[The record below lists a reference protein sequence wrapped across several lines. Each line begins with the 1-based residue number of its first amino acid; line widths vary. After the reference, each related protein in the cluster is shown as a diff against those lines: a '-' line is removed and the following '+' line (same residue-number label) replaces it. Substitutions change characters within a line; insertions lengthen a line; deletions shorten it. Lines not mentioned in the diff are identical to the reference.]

1 MLFWEAESMKIS
13 EIFKP
18 GETTLSLE
26 VFPPKA
32 DSPIDVI
39 YDTLAELSSL
49 KPSFISVTY
58 GAGGS
63 MSNRTIEIASVIKSR
78 YGIEPLAH
86 LTCVG
91 ARRSDIDRQLDEMQ
105 AAGIENVLALRGD
118 IPAGMDPANAFIDYQ
133 HGSDLVCHIA
143 LRKSFCIGVAAYPE
157 VHFQSKSRAED
168 LKWLRHKVECGAS
181 FITTQLFFENEHYY
195 RFVDNLRALD
205 INIPVLAGIM
215 PVLASQ
221 QILRMG
227 SLSGC
232 TIPAGITRLM
242 ARYKDPQDFEKAGLE
257 YCCRQV
263 EELVRNRVDGIHLY
277 SMNKAAQTKQIV
289 RSCFGDR

>member
-1 MLFWEAESMKIS
+1 MRINEL
-13 EIFKP
+13 FKP
-18 GETTLSLE
+18 GETVLSLE

-32 DSPIDVI
+32 DSPVDVI
-39 YDTLAELSSL
+39 YNTLSQLSAL

-91 ARRSDIDRQLDEMQ
+91 AKRDGIERQLDEMR

-118 IPAGMDPANAFIDYQ
+118 IPEGMKTCDAFTDYK
-133 HGSDLVCHIA
+133 HGSDLVSHIA
-143 LRKSFCIGVAAYPE
+143 QRGGFCIGVAAYPE
-157 VHFQSKSRAED
+157 MHFQSKDRASD

-181 FITTQLFFENEHYY
+181 FMTTQLFFENEHYY
-195 RFVDNLRALD
+195 RLVDNLRALD
-205 INIPVLAGIM
+205 INVPVLAGIM

-232 TIPAGITRLM
+232 TIPAEITRLM
-242 ARYKDPQDFEKAGLE
+242 ARYKNPEDFEKAGLE
-257 YCCRQV
+257 YCCKQI
-263 EELVRNRVDGIHLY
+263 EDLLRNKVDGIHLY
-277 SMNKAAQTKQIV
+277 SMNKAAQSKQIV
-289 RSCFGDR
+289 QSCFQSR